1 MKRSFLLCLV
11 GCNVYVCS
19 PAAVID
25 ARVSG
30 FNEVE
35 RRVLGAAID
44 YWQRSVADPFTVEV
58 SFTMLDLAGDVLGT
72 SSDLVENSDGL
83 PAEATVQIDNRA
95 GAIFGW
101 FVDATPQSNEEFLPG
116 SSPSHLRGDPSKASG
131 QYYDLLTVFHH
142 ELAHVFGF
150 SIDYARFRSH
160 ISLGDDG
167 FLRSFVG
174 DSSAAVIAPDYDGT
188 HLSDAVYPFD
198 LMTAF
203 QSRGQRLLPS
213 DLDFAILSDAFGYT
227 LNVDTSESVP
237 EPGFCLAIA
246 VCLTG
251 ILLQARHRPAP
262 GMAPLR
268 GSSRPRL
275 LKGDAS

>member
-44 YWQRSVADPFTVEV
+44 FWQRSVADPFTVEV

-72 SSDLVENSDGL
+72 SPTSSRTRTDYRRKPPFKSITERERYSGGSSTRRRKAMKN
-83 PAEATVQIDNRA
+83 
-95 GAIFGW
+95 FC
-101 FVDATPQSNEEFLPG
+101 PG

-150 SIDYARFRSH
+150 SIDYDRFRSH

-174 DSSAAVIAPDYDGT
+174 DSVSGRDCAG
-188 HLSDAVYPFD
+188 L
-198 LMTAF
+198 
-203 QSRGQRLLPS
+203 
-213 DLDFAILSDAFGYT
+213 
-227 LNVDTSESVP
+227 
-237 EPGFCLAIA
+237 
-246 VCLTG
+246 
-251 ILLQARHRPAP
+251 
-262 GMAPLR
+262 
-268 GSSRPRL
+268 
-275 LKGDAS
+275 

>member
-1 MKRSFLLCLV
+1 MKRSLLLCLV
-11 GCNVYVCS
+11 GLNLYVNS

-30 FNEVE
+30 FNETE
-35 RRVLGAAID
+35 RRVLGSAID
-44 YWQRSVADPFTVEV
+44 FWQRSIADPFTVEV

-72 SSDLVENSDGL
+72 SSDLVESPDGL

-101 FVDATPQSNEEFLPG
+101 YVDATPQSNEEFLPG
-116 SSPSHLRGDPSKASG
+116 SSPSHLRGDPSKPSG

-150 SIDYARFRSH
+150 SIDYDRFRSH

-167 FLRSFVG
+167 FLRSYVG
-174 DSSAAVIAPDYDGT
+174 DSVAAVIAPEYDGT
-188 HLSDAVYPFD
+188 HLSDAIYPFD

-213 DLDFAILSDAFGYT
+213 DLDFGILSDAFGYT
-227 LNVDTSESVP
+227 LNVNSSEPVP
-237 EPGFCLAIA
+237 EPGFFLAVA
-246 VCLTG
+246 VCLTA
-251 ILLQARHRPAP
+251 ILLQVRRRPASD
-262 GMAPLR
+262 MAPTRVLPVR
-268 GSSRPRL
+268 GCSN
-275 LKGDAS
+275 GDAS